1 MVKKIPKAMI
11 EFKAHRI
18 MENAESFECNLNS
31 WPTGPSSQAGGSVW
45 RLTEQ
50 RRKPFI
56 DMM

>member
-1 MVKKIPKAMI
+1 MDKKIPKAMI
-11 EFKAHRI
+11 ELRAHRSI
-18 MENAESFECNLNS
+18 ESAESFECNLNS

-50 RRKPFI
+50 RREPFI